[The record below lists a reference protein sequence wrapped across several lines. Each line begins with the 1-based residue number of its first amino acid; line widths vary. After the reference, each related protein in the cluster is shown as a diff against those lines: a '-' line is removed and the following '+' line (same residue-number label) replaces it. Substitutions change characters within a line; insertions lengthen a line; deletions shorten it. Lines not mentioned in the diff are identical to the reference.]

1 MQSNKN
7 IQRLQKRYDQ
17 LKSEIMDIGLIQV
30 GTITERID
38 RRDSPTS
45 PGGKRDYGPYYQ
57 WTFKRSGKTVTV
69 NLTKQQAKE
78 HRKAIDNN
86 RKLQNNLIEMR
97 RLSLIIL
104 QAETKKASPR
114 KEKA

>member
-1 MQSNKN
+1 MKTDKN
-7 IQRLQKRYDQ
+7 IRKLQKRYDQ
-17 LKSEIMDIGLIQV
+17 LKSKIIGIGLIQV

-78 HRKAIDNN
+78 YKKAINNN
-86 RKLQNNLIEMR
+86 RKLQKNLIEMR
-97 RLSLIIL
+97 RISLKIL
-104 QAETKKASPR
+104 QAGTEIAQQ
-114 KEKA
+114 KEE